1 MAWSQLFTSPLE
13 LFAVVTGIA
22 CVFLITVSVR
32 IPVRVGG
39 RHLVTIDHVA
49 NWPVGI
55 LTSAAYVYI
64 FWHSRLYLNSVLQV
78 FYVGSGFLGWYWWLR
93 GGAHAERL
101 PIRRI
106 SSALL
111 AGTLAAIVVATVV
124 MTAVMR
130 DHTDSAAPLWDAL
143 VVCLSLAAQLVMTRK
158 YFEHWWLWLSVD
170 AVGIVLFASQDLL
183 LTSVLYVV
191 YAGLCVRGLVTW
203 RRMQLAVVPV
213 PLDGPWSD
221 WDSAGARA

>member
-13 LFAVVTGIA
+13 LFAVLTGIA

-32 IPVRVGG
+32 IPVRVG
-39 RHLVTIDHVA
+39 RHVVTVDHVA
-49 NWPVGI
+49 NWPIGI

-93 GGAHAERL
+93 GGAQAQRL

-106 SSALL
+106 SAGLVAL
-111 AGTLAAIVVATVV
+111 TMAAIAVGTAV
-124 MTAVMR
+124 MTVVMR

-158 YFEHWWLWLSVD
+158 FFEHWWLWLSVD
-170 AVGIVLFASQDLL
+170 AVGIVLIASQDLL
-183 LTSVLYVV
+183 LTSLLYVI

-203 RRMQLAVVPV
+203 RRMGAAPS
-213 PLDGPWSD
+213 LDGPWSD
-221 WDSAGARA
+221 WDSAGARV